1 MAVSI
6 FELFGSVD
14 VDLKKFDA
22 KMRHVQSELVK
33 YQQLFNNS
41 SVVSPNLNTSQLK
54 AGLAAQQ
61 RQVTAHFLKLTQLTA
76 QSNAVQAALHTQ
88 GKNKLQ
94 QIHAQANTK
103 LVQIAAQG
111 NTKLVQIQ
119 TQHSSKVQQ
128 LAVQN
133 ANKLQQIAAQ
143 NQAKLQQIAAR
154 SSKAAQLS
162 LEGLKTVGSGLQSI
176 GNGLRNIG
184 QSLTVAVTAPLLALG
199 TLAVKAAFN
208 VDALRNR
215 FTALEGSTEKANKRI
230 ERLIQL
236 SNQSVGVKLSDA
248 LENYAQLDAATDLSE
263 KSIEGMI
270 KTLGKLDTAFN
281 LDSQSLFARNL
292 TQIFT
297 QGFERADIKEAIGR
311 VPIFEQILEKAFGT
325 SDGKKLNEL
334 KKKGKLTLESFMDG
348 ISNAVDSDSR
358 LSGLRETLGGRFSKA
373 FDRFQIALAPIGNAI
388 LDFIEPLIEP
398 FSNFIQKL
406 MSGFNSLSP
415 FVQKLIVGFGAFVA
429 AIAPALFIIG
439 GIVTAIGGL
448 IGGVATA
455 AVAVGGFVVLAKITA
470 IALAAIIPIAIQIG
484 VMFASLA
491 LGVFT
496 LYQAWQTNFGGI
508 RDFTFAAWEAIKT
521 VTSTVI
527 SELKSIVENSGIVTW
542 WSENYPLILQ
552 TIQTVSTA
560 IRNYIQFWL
569 SAIQGFWQRHGEQI
583 LSIVRPYWEALKTLI
598 SNTLRTIGD
607 VIKLIMQVINGDWRG
622 AWNTF
627 LDIVKTGVSSIA
639 TIINARLQIAWNFIK
654 AFVSNVWE
662 TLKSGSTSWIETVT
676 NAMTWIV
683 GIIKGLP
690 ARIVALVPI
699 FIQAGMDLGTAIW
712 EGIKQGLYGRANFAI
727 SAEVDGV
734 PLLDFS
740 QINTSKNFFKPETP
754 GGLDMFKK
762 KEKDKDGGGGKKR
775 KGGDSGERSDAKS
788 IADALIAEAQLNL
801 KVAER
806 VYKAGTD
813 LIKREF
819 EARKINVDALT
830 KGLIAKEE
838 ELATVRLQQIADE
851 TSALEDRLAKLGR
864 LKSTPAVRS
873 EERKIGSQIAAL
885 AEEEAQIEA
894 DKNEKIRQ
902 LNSDHTNIVLSDMKA
917 QMSKEL
923 SILREGMSLA
933 EALISRGLANR
944 TISEEQAAKQR
955 IALRDAELSK
965 EREWLVAQLELNENN
980 RDEYIRLTNEI
991 EALDKRRV
999 VNAENATNE
1008 INEARKKDV
1017 DNLRSYKTEMQNLM
1031 DGITSQT
1038 FDLMQQRIEILR
1050 QSGVSE
1056 KILRRE
1062 QFALDRQVEIA
1073 RHQQALAE
1081 IERLKDEAAQKKLT
1095 QDELLEYTRYI
1106 NDLLSAEEQRHSQNL
1121 QQIALNGQVAWSNF
1135 FDTFKREIQALKDS
1149 LPTFKQAIGEN
1160 ILHGIESV
1168 GDIFARAFQSG
1179 KDFVDTLKQ
1188 GFIDLAKEIGAAIIK
1203 LLIMKAIL
1211 AAIGGGGGNNQNGGG
1226 GFLGGLRNILTG
1238 GNSSGGGG
1246 FGGIIKN
1253 FLGVGSTVAASAG
1266 TAAAGSA
1273 ASAVTGGAAA
1283 LSSSLAAGGA
1293 AGAAGWTA
1301 AGGSAAGGGG
1311 LFASLGA
1318 FFTNPFTLIALP
1330 AIVGG
1335 LLLWKHFKNRTEKKL
1350 RDAIQSTYSV
1360 KIKDMSVLKQ
1370 IKGIG
1375 EQAFGK
1381 GQVSKRLQETIKL
1394 EPAKD
1399 LIRNY
1404 AESTGQLTDKLG
1416 ASRAQLQDENFAGN
1430 RFVARMFGGRVNAG
1444 HPYIVG
1450 ERRPELFVPDQSGY
1464 VYPSVPNGGSMSD
1477 KAVMALMEVISQ
1489 LEAKLAAMSPGDIV
1503 GIGAKQNPDA
1513 FYSAILDAADK
1524 NTNFNNAFRRKTG
1537 ESY

>member
-162 LEGLKTVGSGLQSI
+162 LEGLKTVGSGLQSV

-199 TLAVKAAFN
+199 ALAVKAAFN

-325 SDGKKLNEL
+325 SDAKKLNEL

-358 LSGLRETLGGRFSKA
+358 LSGLRETLGARFAKA

-508 RDFTFAAWEAIKT
+508 RDIVFGVWGAIKT

-598 SNTLRTIGD
+598 SNTLRIIGD

-662 TLKSGSTSWIETVT
+662 TLKSGSTSWIETIIS
-676 NAMTWIV
+676 AMTWIV

-690 ARIVALVPI
+690 ARIVALVPM

-712 EGIKQGLYGRANFAI
+712 EGIKQGLSEKANVAI
-727 SAEVDGV
+727 SANANDIVSDTLNAV
-734 PLLDFS
+734 NAAA
-740 QINTSKNFFKPETP
+740 QIASTLPTAQ
-754 GGLDMFKK
+754 KK
-762 KEKDKDGGGGKKR
+762 KSAIGGGGGGGKR

-838 ELATVRLQQIADE
+838 ELAGIRIQQIADE
-851 TSALEDRLAKLGR
+851 TNALEERLAKLGR

-902 LNSDHTNIVLSDMKA
+902 LNSDHTSIVLSDMKA

-1017 DNLRSYKTEMQNLM
+1017 DNLRNYKTEMQNLM

-1073 RHQQALAE
+1073 RHTQALAE

-1095 QDELLEYTRYI
+1095 QDKLLEYTRYI

-1179 KDFVDTLKQ
+1179 KNFVDTLKQ

-1246 FGGIIKN
+1246 GLGGLLGNASGGGFGGIIKN
-1253 FLGVGSTVAASAG
+1253 FLGVGAAGAASAG
-1266 TAAAGSA
+1266 TAAA
-1273 ASAVTGGAAA
+1273 VTTAGATG
-1283 LSSSLAAGGA
+1283 LAGAGGA
-1293 AGAAGWTA
+1293 ALAS
-1301 AGGSAAGGGG
+1301 GSAAGAGGG